1 MKPVTLLSL
10 ASLAAA
16 KNLIPTT
23 CFDSYTSLEEY
34 FSYLYPWGSDH
45 NGSARMVGNST
56 DHDYISVES
65 GTLTLVAKP
74 TSGQPAT
81 SGGQEINYL
90 SGAVHSKNTFTVE
103 AGSGFD
109 IEADFQATTDKGT
122 WPAFWLNSAA
132 TWPPEIDMAEW
143 KGTGQ
148 LTFNVFNTSSEV
160 MNHNTDYPSPSDFH
174 KVKTQIR
181 AENDADIMVK
191 YFLDDVEVTTQYG
204 ADYVGKPLYLIIN
217 LQMEGS
223 SGSPGPSTDTYYRV
237 KNLSFDQ
244 I

>member
-1 MKPVTLLSL
+1 MRVATLLSFT
-10 ASLAAA
+10 SLTYA
-16 KNLIPTT
+16 KNIIPTT

-65 GTLTLVAKP
+65 GTLTLLAKP
-74 TSGQPAT
+74 VKGQEPT

-109 IEADFQATTDKGT
+109 IEGEFQATTDKGT
-122 WPAFWLNSAA
+122 WPAFWFNSAK

-143 KGTGQ
+143 KGSGQ

-160 MNHNTDYPSPSDFH
+160 MNHNVDYPLPKEFH
-174 KVKTQIR
+174 KIKTQIR
-181 AENDADIMVK
+181 AENDADIWVK

-204 ADYVGKPLYLIIN
+204 KDYIGKPLYLIIN

-223 SGSPGPSTDTYYRV
+223 SGTPGPSTDTYYRV
-237 KNLSFDQ
+237 KNLSIDQ